1 MNFSENSTTQIATNH
16 LGTLDTNIMAVLYTL
31 FGIIGLLGNVSVVI
45 IICTSR
51 TYRCSFSSLF
61 LVNLAIA
68 DSLVCLTATPYYVV
82 SLAMKVHIPDD
93 HDPFTSE
100 HNSICKLPMF
110 LNFFTASLRALSLTV
125 MSSDRYIAI
134 NHPYFYAHHCA
145 FEVGKARGIFVM
157 IYVWLQSFVTI
168 IPPIAN
174 GSLMAVVFYGSNGRL
189 CGIVW
194 SRSNFAFYA
203 IIMAINFIL
212 PAIIILFTNCKVF
225 WLARNHVVREK
236 IKKRHVGKSYGITSL
251 APSIH
256 SFDMIRRRILK
267 RCARVSIQV
276 ITSKEEKSPRTPRH
290 KNNSTATTSTAASN
304 LRVSRADNSE
314 QRRLSGP
321 AKMLDHEWSSINLT
335 PNAPDMPMN
344 NMLRLEREITSSKT
358 IENSRPSSTSKI
370 KQSTA
375 AGRTSSEWEV
385 ALSTLALVIFYF
397 ISYLPFLITRL
408 VEANSKRT
416 ISIELVAYT
425 TLLTTLG
432 SCINPVIVFKTRK
445 EYKRILKQ
453 KLCKRRNAVESFPS
467 FYSSSRA
474 LPGM

>member
-1 MNFSENSTTQIATNH
+1 MNH
-16 LGTLDTNIMAVLYTL
+16 LGTLDTNIIAVLYAL

-51 TYRCSFSSLF
+51 TYRRSFSSLF

-82 SLAMKVHIPDD
+82 SHAMKVQIHDD

-145 FEVGKARGIFVM
+145 FEVGRTRGIFVM

-168 IPPIAN
+168 IPPLAD
-174 GSLMAVVFYGSNGRL
+174 GSLVVVVFYGSNGRL

-194 SRSNFAFYA
+194 SRSNFVFYA
-203 IIMAINFIL
+203 IIMAMNFLL

-256 SFDMIRRRILK
+256 SFDKIRRRILK

-276 ITSKEEKSPRTPRH
+276 ITSKEEKSPITSRRT
-290 KNNSTATTSTAASN
+290 NNSAATTTTATSN
-304 LRVSRADNSE
+304 LRISRTDNSE
-314 QRRLSGP
+314 QRKLSGP
-321 AKMLDHEWSSINLT
+321 AKMLDPEWSSINST
-335 PNAPDMPMN
+335 PNAPNTPMKSIFRREN
-344 NMLRLEREITSSKT
+344 NITSSND
-358 IENSRPSSTSKI
+358 IEKSRPSSTRKTDQNKAS
-370 KQSTA
+370 
-375 AGRTSSEWEV
+375 GRTSSEWEV

-408 VEANSKRT
+408 VEANSKGT
-416 ISIELVAYT
+416 ISIELVGYT
-425 TLLTTLG
+425 TLLTTVG
-432 SCINPVIVFKTRK
+432 SSINPLIVFKTRK

-453 KLCKRRNAVESFPS
+453 KLCKRRDAVESFPS
-467 FYSSSRA
+467 FYSSSRV